1 MHSAGLELTDKYL
14 AKGGC
19 FGRRVENKNKA
30 KLAAGTL

>member
-1 MHSAGLELTDKYL
+1 LELTDKDL